1 MVRNSV
7 VCFIISIITII
18 IIIINIIIIVIIP
31 FILMLNCCTLNDI
44 SLHKTIQRLPS
55 GPFHLKYSVQEEKNI
70 EINLNVKYEISLV
83 LLQYFVSVWVDHY
96 LKLKTFPKTTFP
108 SGIPY
113 CLVLTYTC
121 LKRGLFLLLLLSL
134 AFCFNFLRLFA
145 SIMLFA
151 SVKSTLPMSDI
162 TPIGSS
168 SIPVQC
174 WCI

>member
-1 MVRNSV
+1 MKCPR
-7 VCFIISIITII
+7 F
-18 IIIINIIIIVIIP
+18 
-31 FILMLNCCTLNDI
+31 F
-44 SLHKTIQRLPS
+44 
-55 GPFHLKYSVQEEKNI
+55 
-70 EINLNVKYEISLV
+70 
-83 LLQYFVSVWVDHY
+83 LQHFVSVWVDHY
-96 LKLKTFPKTTFP
+96 LKLTTLPKTTFP
-108 SGIPY
+108 FGPPY
-113 CLVLTYTC
+113 CSVLTYTC

-174 WCI
+174 WRI